1 MQRFMTAYFLGL
13 DEIKVYT
20 EEEYRKKEIEIA
32 TCDDWVWQWAKDKET
47 AKKQHFNKYVG
58 RRAQKMEFK
67 LQFNMDNAA
76 FKDDEGD
83 DNQMPEIFRIL
94 EQVMDDLKWTDS
106 NAIVD
111 LNGAKIG
118 KYEITT

>member
-47 AKKQHFNKYVG
+47 AKKQHFNKLVQRLTTHRHRQDRDQGTG
-58 RRAQKMEFK
+58 RR
-67 LQFNMDNAA
+67 
-76 FKDDEGD
+76 
-83 DNQMPEIFRIL
+83 
-94 EQVMDDLKWTDS
+94 
-106 NAIVD
+106 
-111 LNGAKIG
+111 
-118 KYEITT
+118 